1 MLSKDFKARALEAL
15 RGNWFVAIVAG
26 MIASMLGGTTM
37 GFSFSFNV
45 EYRTDGGTEAPDG
58 DGFVAMI
65 RSISQNQLPQDDSAY
80 AEFILYLFG
89 IMLIAMLI
97 SAIVSLII
105 GSGVGIGYSKFNLDM
120 LNGDK
125 PKIATVFSGFD
136 RLKTGIAA
144 HLLIFIRVLIGMIF
158 FLIPGIL
165 MAYSYSMVNYVIAD
179 NPDMNA
185 REALRESK
193 RIMKGYRWRLF
204 CLSLS
209 FIGWVFLGVFTL
221 GIAFIWVVP
230 YQQAAIAALYEEA
243 KKNA

>member
-1 MLSKDFKARALEAL
+1 MVSSDFKARALEAL
-15 RGNWFVAIVAG
+15 RGNWFVSIIAG
-26 MIASMLGGTTM
+26 MLASMLGGTTM
-37 GFSFSFNV
+37 GFTGVSINV
-45 EYRTDGGTEAPDG
+45 EYRIDGGTETPDG
-58 DGFVAMI
+58 GVIAMI
-65 RSISQNQLPQDDSAY
+65 RSISQNQLPQGDSAY
-80 AEFILYLFG
+80 SEYAMSVFG
-89 IMLIAMLI
+89 ILLIGLLI

-105 GSGVGIGYSKFNLDM
+105 GSGVGIGYSQFNLDM
-120 LNGDK
+120 LRGDK
-125 PKIATVFSGFD
+125 PKFATVFSGFD

-165 MAYSYSMVNYVIAD
+165 MAYSYSMVNYVIAE

-209 FIGWVFLGVFTL
+209 FIGWAILGVLTL
-221 GIAFIWVVP
+221 GIAFIWVIP

-243 KKNA
+243 KRNA